1 MKTQNYSFELD
12 NKLSDLKALN
22 QHLIDFGR
30 DIGLPEL
37 IISEINVCLDELF
50 TNIVFYGFKDDRVH
64 KIKFTIKVDDTM
76 LIATMEDDGV
86 PFNPLKK
93 KAAELTTDIDSAQIG
108 GLGIHITRELMDTI
122 NYERKRGINRVTIK
136 KSIQADG
143 DASA

>member
-64 KIKFTIKVDDTM
+64 KIKFTIKVDGTM

-93 KAAELTTDIDSAQIG
+93 KAAELPTDIDSAQIG
-108 GLGIHITRELMDTI
+108 GLGILIIKKLMDSVC
-122 NYERKRGINRVTIK
+122 YEREQCNNKLTIK
-136 KSIQADG
+136 MAI
-143 DASA
+143 

>member
-93 KAAELTTDIDSAQIG
+93 KAAELPTDIDSAQIG